1 MASFHRVDT
10 SKLVRGAARIMY
22 APSTQAEPE
31 KIADVIDLSTFDA
44 MSGWFD
50 LGATREGIQITLNN
64 SEDAFEVDQVQGE
77 VGSAPNAWECAV
89 QTRLAEI
96 TLEHFVFIWEGANIS
111 TDTSIPS
118 PYERET
124 GFAGATSYTER
135 RLAVLF
141 QRPSGKLQAYLF
153 HKAVRSPQEGVID
166 FRKGGDAM
174 SIQIR
179 FRIIADPSQTD
190 PLKQFFIIREQI

>member
-22 APSTQAEPE
+22 APAAQTAPE
-31 KIADVIDLSTFDA
+31 KIADVISLSTYDA
-44 MSGWFD
+44 QSGWLD
-50 LGATREGIQITLNN
+50 LGATREGIQIALNN
-64 SEDAFEVDQVQGE
+64 TEDAFEIDQVQGD
-77 VGSAPNAWECAV
+77 VGSAPNAWECSVA
-89 QTRLAEI
+89 TRLAEI
-96 TLEHFVFIWEGANIS
+96 TLERFVLVWEGAAIT

-141 QRPSGKLQAYLF
+141 QRPSGKVQAYLF
-153 HKAVRSPQEGVID
+153 HKAVRSPQEGTID
-166 FRKGGDAM
+166 FRKGGDAL
-174 SIQIR
+174 SIQVR
-179 FRIIADPSQTD
+179 FKIVADPSQTD
-190 PLKQFFIIREQI
+190 PLKQFFIIREQV